1 MECGNNFSHPIIKKQ
16 HLIKK
21 HQIYC
26 LGKLNTTELYSMQ
39 LILKIKTPTTQTNF
53 EKNFQN
59 LELKQKDLYILPR
72 RVTINKHLWM
82 FQYEPLYSI
91 LYLNQEM
98 LYKFGKKG
106 IPTLLFLHGRV
117 WKPNLSFSSFLY
129 ENELFLDV
137 DTAFFPKCTYKHSDH
152 TSECNPFIYW
162 SYSKLPFVEL
172 YPTYISVLCLENYR
186 KWITRPQ
193 RFQNKQS

>member
-26 LGKLNTTELYSMQ
+26 LGKLNTTGLYSMQ

-72 RVTINKHLWM
+72 RVTINKHL
-82 FQYEPLYSI
+82 
-91 LYLNQEM
+91 
-98 LYKFGKKG
+98 
-106 IPTLLFLHGRV
+106 
-117 WKPNLSFSSFLY
+117 
-129 ENELFLDV
+129 
-137 DTAFFPKCTYKHSDH
+137 
-152 TSECNPFIYW
+152 
-162 SYSKLPFVEL
+162 
-172 YPTYISVLCLENYR
+172 
-186 KWITRPQ
+186 
-193 RFQNKQS
+193 

>member
-39 LILKIKTPTTQTNF
+39 LILKIKTPTT
-53 EKNFQN
+53 
-59 LELKQKDLYILPR
+59 LELKQKDIYILPR

-98 LYKFGKKG
+98 LYKFGKNG
-106 IPTLLFLHGRV
+106 IPTLLFLHGRA

-137 DTAFFPKCTYKHSDH
+137 DTAFFPKCTYKHSNH
-152 TSECNPFIYW
+152 TSECNLFFYW
-162 SYSKLPFVEL
+162 SYSKLPFDEL

-186 KWITRPQ
+186 KCITRPQ
-193 RFQNKQS
+193 RFKNKQS